1 MKRLIMIL
9 FALMCA
15 IGTKGQVPY
24 NFGVSISENDEKWN
38 EYWTTRKGDS
48 LISAIINND
57 TVNAIIYKTKDVEYV
72 VFDSYVFNG
81 KNYFIFSK
89 SKIVEHS
96 DRICK
101 IDEYYTSQPD
111 TEIQI
116 QDYKTK
122 RGFAHHYILTTNLK
136 RNLTEN
142 EKVFFKEKYF
152 TSMFEVE

>member
-1 MKRLIMIL
+1 MRTIKFR
-9 FALMCA
+9 AK
-15 IGTKGQVPY
+15 TKG
-24 NFGVSISENDEKWN
+24 N
-38 EYWTTRKGDS
+38 EWVYG
-48 LISAIINND
+48 
-57 TVNAIIYKTKDVEYV
+57 YYV
-72 VFDSYVFNG
+72 
-81 KNYFIFSK
+81 
-89 SKIVEHS
+89 
-96 DRICK
+96 CK
-101 IDEYYTSQPD
+101 IDKYYTSQPD